1 MQLTFRSQ
9 LSRVIKEDINIIR
22 TQIPII
28 QSRVDNV
35 LQDQADAKHRNL
47 MEWISST
54 NYPAQQ
60 LDIIGRRQKETGR
73 WFLDTAEVAKW
84 INTPRGTLFCPGIP
98 GAGKTMVAAIAIDHL
113 LSHVQ
118 SSLVGVA
125 YLYCNYKAK
134 EEQSASSMVAAIVK
148 QLAQRRPSMAEPIAR
163 LYEQHEK
170 CGTKPVLEK
179 ILTTLQEVTAK
190 YSTIY
195 IVVDALDECQ
205 DSEGDRS
212 LFLAKLRDLQ
222 AREDVRLMITSRFIA
237 EIEAEFKQEER
248 LEIRASKEDV
258 RRFVAG
264 QMYRLPK
271 CIQHDTALQKLIEE
285 RISERVDG
293 M

>member
-1 MQLTFRSQ
+1 
-9 LSRVIKEDINIIR
+9 
-22 TQIPII
+22 
-28 QSRVDNV
+28 
-35 LQDQADAKHRNL
+35 